1 MRLESDGLLEEAVE
15 LLLHEGDDLYLLRFL
30 MTHENYQRLFDR
42 LSNPLALRLVDT
54 LILILE
60 SDFLNILCLDFI
72 Q

>member
-1 MRLESDGLLEEAVE
+1 MS
-15 LLLHEGDDLYLLRFL
+15 YK
-30 MTHENYQRLFDR
+30 NYSQLFDL
-42 LSNPLALRLVDT
+42 LSNTLALRLIDT